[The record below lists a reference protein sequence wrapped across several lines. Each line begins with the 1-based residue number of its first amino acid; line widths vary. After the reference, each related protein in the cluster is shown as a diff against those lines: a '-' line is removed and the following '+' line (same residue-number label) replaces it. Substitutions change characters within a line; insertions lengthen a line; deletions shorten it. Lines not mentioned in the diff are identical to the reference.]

1 MQHAKQPGIG
11 VSEFANIFDMAGPGA
26 SLTKQIATKSG
37 LSQAELARRA
47 GLPRSVVN
55 AYLKGSRE
63 PGADAL
69 ARLAAAGG
77 FEWRLGRRKPP
88 VDPERAGQILVQV
101 LELAEAL
108 PFRPRSD
115 RSYPSVAGRLAEREK
130 GV

>member
-1 MQHAKQPGIG
+1 MTSVSLAKEIQ
-11 VSEFANIFDMAGPGA
+11 ER
-26 SLTKQIATKSG
+26 SG

-63 PGADAL
+63 PGVDTL

-77 FEWRLGRRKPP
+77 LELRLGRRKPP
-88 VDPERAGQILVQV
+88 VDAERAGKVLVQV

-108 PFRPRSD
+108 PFTPRPEVG
-115 RSYPSVAGRLAEREK
+115 YPRLADRLSPK
-130 GV
+130 GAGA

>member
-1 MQHAKQPGIG
+1 ML
-11 VSEFANIFDMAGPGA
+11 VMGPG
-26 SLTKQIATKSG
+26 SSFTKQVVAQSR

-77 FEWRLGRRKPP
+77 FALRLERRKPP
-88 VDPERAGQILVQV
+88 VDPERAGRILVQV

-108 PFRPRSD
+108 PFRPRESQL
-115 RSYPSVAGRLAEREK
+115 PSVAERLAERK
-130 GV
+130 LAA

>member
-1 MQHAKQPGIG
+1 MATTIG
-11 VSEFANIFDMAGPGA
+11 AQFAERIRR
-26 SLTKQIATKSG
+26 KSG
-37 LSQAELARRA
+37 LSQAELGRRA

-77 FEWRLGRRKPP
+77 LELRFGRRQPP
-88 VDPERAGQILVQV
+88 VDAERAAGILVQV

-108 PFRPRSD
+108 PFRARPD
-115 RSYPSVAGRLAEREK
+115 RPLPSVAQRLAER
-130 GV
+130 GAR